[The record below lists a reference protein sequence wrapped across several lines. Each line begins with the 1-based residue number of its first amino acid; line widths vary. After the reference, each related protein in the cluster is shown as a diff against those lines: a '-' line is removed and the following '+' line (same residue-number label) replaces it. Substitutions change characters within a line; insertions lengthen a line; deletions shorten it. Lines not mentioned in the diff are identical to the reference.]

1 MDRRIDMPK
10 KEKTPWLLLSAFAAG
25 LWWMFSGTASA
36 STPATTTVSAGA
48 QKYMNQIMAAQNA
61 FTTGTMSPTTYNLT
75 AGAVLLAAATDPA
88 CTGQDLATLHGV
100 AGV

>member
-25 LWWMFSGTASA
+25 LWWLFSGTAAA
-36 STPATTTVSAGA
+36 STSTTTVSAGA
-48 QKYMNQIMAAQNA
+48 QKYMDQIMAAQTA
-61 FTTGTMSPTTYNLT
+61 FTRGSMSQPAYTLA
-75 AGAVLLAAATDPA
+75 AGAILLAASADPA
-88 CTGQDLATLHGV
+88 CTGQDIATLHGV